1 MIFSCDGW
9 IWAKN
14 NQALRG
20 KKMQFLAAAVLN
32 GTVPHTLFE
41 ISVVVSNHTDQF
53 EKVSVTE
60 CILLRDSTACVVM

>member
-1 MIFSCDGW
+1 M
-9 IWAKN
+9 
-14 NQALRG
+14 R
-20 KKMQFLAAAVLN
+20 FLAAAVLN
-32 GTVPHTLFE
+32 GTFPHTLFE